1 MSTENT
7 DVHAKIVSVKTLLT
21 TPLTIP
27 DYQRPYKWQARQVNQ
42 LLDDLI
48 QHRDKSSYRLGTVVL
63 YQPSR
68 PADQTAPLEVV
79 DGQQRLLTLTLLRH
93 FLDDKP
99 AKNESSLLNSPFS
112 ASISQQNLQ
121 HNAAVI
127 QSRLALLED
136 IKTELCNFLL
146 HRCQLVQVTLN
157 NLSEAFQFFDSQNSR
172 GKSLAPH
179 DLLKAYH
186 LREMQQDTEQAK
198 QQTVAHWEADINPAD
213 TGASIQLPPLHKIM
227 ADYLFRI
234 RRWATGD
241 SGLGFDNN
249 SIGVFKGVNLA
260 STPYPWAEP
269 LKATDCMV
277 AHYNA
282 ELSRRW
288 DQQQRS
294 YPFQLD
300 QPMINGKHFFEY
312 VQHYIKLW
320 TQLFIEPKPELA
332 GLLTT
337 LRSAEYKG
345 RHRVGDHYIRNLFY
359 CAVLYYYDKFGD
371 HELGNAAQLCFR
383 WAYRDRLEK
392 KRIFPATINN
402 RALSRNSLF
411 HRIRRAQQPHEVLS
425 AIIPTVKDNEVSG
438 VDALKKHFPELKDD
452 SQ

>member
-7 DVHAKIVSVKTLLT
+7 DVQAEIVSVKTLLT

-68 PADQTAPLEVV
+68 PADQTTPLEVV

-93 FLDDKP
+93 FLDEKP
-99 AKNESSLLNSPFS
+99 AKTESSLLNSRFS

-136 IKTELCNFLL
+136 IKAELCDFLL

-186 LREMQQDTEQAK
+186 LREMQQETEQVK

-213 TGASIQLPPLHKIM
+213 SGTHIQVPPLHQVM
-227 ADYLFRI
+227 ANYLFRI
-234 RRWATGD
+234 RRWAAGD

-260 STPYPWAEP
+260 STPYPWTEP

-300 QPMINGKHFFEY
+300 QPMINGKRFFEY
-312 VQHYIKLW
+312 VQHYITLW
-320 TQLFIEPKPELA
+320 KQLFIEPKTELA
-332 GLLTT
+332 ELLKT
-337 LRSAEYKG
+337 LHSYEG
-345 RHRVGDHYIRNLFY
+345 RHRVGDHYVRNLFY
-359 CAVLYYYDKFGD
+359 CAVLYYYDKFD
-371 HELGNAAQLCFR
+371 NHELANAAQLCFR
-383 WAYRDRLEK
+383 WAYKVRLAK
-392 KRIFPATINN
+392 QRVFPATIDNTACD
-402 RALSRNSLF
+402 RDSLF
-411 HRIRRAQQPHEVLS
+411 RCIHRAQHPHEVLS
-425 AIIPTVKDNEVSG
+425 MLVTTPGEIKATK
-438 VDALKKHFPELKDD
+438 VDALKAHFHEFKDD
-452 SQ
+452 NA